1 VRIHHPS
8 AFASSVLFTIAFVCL
23 IPSSLANAGTTVDN
37 MVRSVGF
44 ASLAIILSGLVVT
57 WAGFLDRVRWAW
69 FVMFIIVWVWVFP
82 CLILPFLL
90 YTTKPVPEILSDA
103 FKQPGLARDAVEEV
117 LIFSLMVVALI
128 LPVRSILFSR
138 KPSDADAAQPSRWWR

>member
-1 VRIHHPS
+1 
-8 AFASSVLFTIAFVCL
+8 
-23 IPSSLANAGTTVDN
+23 
-37 MVRSVGF
+37 VGF